1 MTNNDWRIW
10 DRNDAVEQRTYERVT
25 GKLPEME
32 CAKQLTSLVREIYQ
46 SSMRILDVGCA
57 AGHYY
62 NSLKN
67 IDSQILYTG
76 FDSTKAYI
84 DFAKNHFDEENV
96 NFEIQDVFNIDSHH
110 RDAFDVVFC
119 CNVLLH
125 LPSIINPIENLL
137 SSTKKYCLI
146 RTLVSDK
153 THLSKYLYSDS
164 FDSDGR
170 PDNFVYENTY
180 SFKYIEDLI
189 MNHGN
194 YTIEFIDDK
203 FDSSAI
209 NQEFMNYDSIQDA
222 VTKSVNGV
230 QIAGSKVFE
239 WKWIK
244 VVIK

>member
-1 MTNNDWRIW
+1 
-10 DRNDAVEQRTYERVT
+10 
-25 GKLPEME
+25 
-32 CAKQLTSLVREIYQ
+32 
-46 SSMRILDVGCA
+46 
-57 AGHYY
+57 
-62 NSLKN
+62 
-67 IDSQILYTG
+67 
-76 FDSTKAYI
+76 
-84 DFAKNHFDEENV
+84 V

-125 LPSIINPIENLL
+125 LPSINKPIENLL
-137 SSTKKYCLI
+137 SSTTTYCLI
-146 RTLVSDK
+146 RTLVSHK

-180 SFKYIEDLI
+180 SYKYIEDII
-189 MNHGN
+189 MNHGGC
-194 YTIEFIDDK
+194 TVEFIDDK

-209 NQEFMNYDSIQDA
+209 NEEFIDYDSIQDA

-244 VVIK
+244 VIKK